1 MYMNIRTTWLPPIL
15 LIASSIFLYA
25 GFLHNPLI
33 FDDISFFGNTT
44 SYLGSLNFS
53 VAPRSLSYFT
63 FTLTNHYAGFNIA
76 LLRVESLALHASV
89 GITLYFFLNRLWEY
103 LLPQASVNT
112 ISYQWLAFFAAVIF
126 ILHPAAVYGSAYL
139 VERSIVM
146 SALFT
151 LLMWLSV
158 LRGLKH
164 NNAIWLWA
172 SVIFYALALLSKE
185 HAIMA
190 PGVSIAIALLWW
202 RTKSAGSI
210 KPPLVKHLIS
220 VLISYTL
227 IGIYTILLLKG
238 IIGKTYEIQGVDMAS
253 RLQLIN
259 QESIYQLSILNQS
272 ALFFKYIGLWLFP
285 NPLWMSIDIRIPFVT
300 TFFAWPQTLGFI
312 AFVLY
317 PIAGSALLWRGGR
330 LGILGFA
337 LLAPWLMYAT
347 EISTVRIQEPFV
359 LYRSYLWFAP
369 AFASFAIIFSQ
380 IQKRRA
386 IIILISISVLMY
398 PLAFDRLRT
407 FSHPFMLW
415 DDAARL
421 MEGKSGLPGL
431 ERIYVKYGNQLRKA
445 GLADMA
451 ITEQTKAINI
461 RNDFIYAYN
470 ERGLAYLDLK
480 QYQNALND
488 FNKTITIIYNN
499 GKPYPGQQLAVKILA
514 EAYMGRGTSLEF
526 LNQKALASRSIDSAC
541 NLGLQEAC
549 NKKAYILPLPTPTPD
564 RTQ

>member
-1 MYMNIRTTWLPPIL
+1 MAT
-15 LIASSIFLYA
+15 
-25 GFLHNPLI
+25 
-33 FDDISFFGNTT
+33 
-44 SYLGSLNFS
+44 
-53 VAPRSLSYFT
+53 
-63 FTLTNHYAGFNIA
+63 
-76 LLRVESLALHASV
+76 
-89 GITLYFFLNRLWEY
+89 
-103 LLPQASVNT
+103 
-112 ISYQWLAFFAAVIF
+112 
-126 ILHPAAVYGSAYL
+126 
-139 VERSIVM
+139 
-146 SALFT
+146 LFT

-158 LRGLKH
+158 LRGLKY
-164 NNAIWLWA
+164 NSATWFWA

-190 PGVSIAIALLWW
+190 PAVSVAIALLWW
-202 RTKSAGSI
+202 RTKSVGSI

-220 VLISYTL
+220 VLISYAL

-238 IIGKTYEIQGVDMAS
+238 VIGKTYEIQGADMAS
-253 RLQLIN
+253 QLQLIN
-259 QESIYQLSILNQS
+259 QGSIYQFSILNQA
-272 ALFFKYIGLWLFP
+272 ALFFKYMALWLVP
-285 NPLWMSIDIRIPFVT
+285 NPLWMSIDIRVPFVT
-300 TFFAWPQTLGFI
+300 TFFTWPQTLGLV

-317 PIAGSALLWRGGR
+317 PIVGSALLWRGGR

-369 AFASFAIIFSQ
+369 AFASFAIIFDQ
-380 IQKRRA
+380 LHKRKTV
-386 IIILISISVLMY
+386 IILISISLLLY

-421 MEGKSGLPGL
+421 MDGKSGLPGL

-445 GLADMA
+445 GLPELA
-451 ITEQTKAINI
+451 IVEQTKAINV
-461 RNDFIYAYN
+461 RNDFIYSYN
-470 ERGLAYLDLK
+470 ERGLAFLDLK

-488 FNKTITIIYNN
+488 FNKTISIIYNN
-499 GKPYPGQQLAVKILA
+499 GKPYPGQQQAVKILA

-526 LNQKALASRSIDSAC
+526 LNHKALGIQSIDSAC

-549 NKKAYILPLPTPTPD
+549 TKKTKILP
-564 RTQ
+564 